1 MGYVSEREIIV
12 GKFISGWTNTAIVET
27 PGGPVEEKKLET
39 VIELDNRPI
48 DSKSLAEFVRFSVLS
63 ADSSQV
69 AIGCDIGTRYYG
81 LASLTIFVRP
91 STGEARALELVDRF
105 SSIFRQRR
113 EKNIVFRT
121 PDVDRQ
127 GVVEEWYQVNVSIP
141 FFRTD

>member
-12 GKFISGWTNTAIVET
+12 SKFISGWTNTAIVET

-81 LASLTIFVRP
+81 LVSLTIFVRP
-91 STGEARALELVDRF
+91 STGEARTLELVDRF